1 MSQIIIKPIL
11 TEKSSDLSE
20 KQNRFV
26 FEVARKAN
34 KIEIKKAIEK
44 TYGVTVTAVNT
55 MISTGKS
62 KVRATKSSY
71 TVGRTSA
78 FKKAVISVAEG
89 EVIDLY
95 DNI

>member
-11 TEKSSDLSE
+11 TEKSSALTE

-44 TYGVTVTAVNT
+44 TYGVTVKAVNT

-78 FKKAVISVAEG
+78 FKKAVITVADG